1 MGSRRR
7 TLRDQVRVPLE
18 ILPAFRI
25 QRPRRFERDGFS
37 VDVSAET
44 IVLKTGFTE
53 TPEGE
58 LHAKTQK
65 IARSVL
71 LAFGSL
77 RKQRTI
83 LEFDHTQYQRESPSD
98 GQLAMVDEVAASI
111 SYVKLDGM
119 IVEQFFEEDF
129 AAVIDM
135 SAQITRSDSLKKILE
150 WKVEFYDDPERKL
163 APLYNIIELARREA
177 GQGGDLCVSRNSL
190 KRIIGIMND
199 ETIRTSRHPGQGKG
213 QLRDISQEELAWCQT
228 VVDKIIETFVKR
240 QRETASM
247 CPSAYSKTLNVYEIH
262 VPLI

>member
-1 MGSRRR
+1 M
-7 TLRDQVRVPLE
+7 TKHE
-18 ILPAFRI
+18 FHWKILPAFRI

-98 GQLAMVDEVAASI
+98 GQLAIKVHDRMPAMVDEVAASI

-129 AAVIDM
+129 AAVIEYVCADY
-135 SAQITRSDSLKKILE
+135 S
-150 WKVEFYDDPERKL
+150 V
-163 APLYNIIELARREA
+163 
-177 GQGGDLCVSRNSL
+177 
-190 KRIIGIMND
+190 
-199 ETIRTSRHPGQGKG
+199 
-213 QLRDISQEELAWCQT
+213 
-228 VVDKIIETFVKR
+228 R
-240 QRETASM
+240 Q
-247 CPSAYSKTLNVYEIH
+247 P
-262 VPLI
+262 